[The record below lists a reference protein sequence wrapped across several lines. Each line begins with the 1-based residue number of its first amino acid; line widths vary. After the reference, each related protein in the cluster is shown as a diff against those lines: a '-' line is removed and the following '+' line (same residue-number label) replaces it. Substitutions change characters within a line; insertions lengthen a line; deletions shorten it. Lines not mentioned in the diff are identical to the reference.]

1 MNGWLQPKVGPR
13 PLIYSIVGNNR
24 KATVAKCVW
33 KRLLLPKKR
42 FLELTVRLSARETEM
57 LSQID
62 SYQKNRRRTAWINLG
77 MVFAF
82 WAVLTYLDRMT
93 DQLVGMFTILTI
105 ITLSTVMRV
114 QFQWSSEDKLLDLL
128 RRYVNRDA
136 EAIKQMSTQKSP
148 DADNNG
154 M

>member
-1 MNGWLQPKVGPR
+1 M
-13 PLIYSIVGNNR
+13 
-24 KATVAKCVW
+24 
-33 KRLLLPKKR
+33 
-42 FLELTVRLSARETEM
+42 RLSAKETEI
-57 LSQID
+57 LSQLD

-93 DQLVGMFTILTI
+93 DQLFGMITILSI
-105 ITLSTVMRV
+105 ITLSAVLRV

-136 EAIKQMSTQKSP
+136 EAIEQMSTQKSP
-148 DADNNG
+148 DADNTG
-154 M
+154 V